1 MAKSAEIGSLRVSLG
16 LDSAQFSAGASQA
29 QSTLSKLSGAFKA
42 FAAGAVAAL
51 SLNKMEEAFLA
62 ITERLDDMGK
72 SAQKIGIPVE
82 ELSKLSYA
90 AKLADVPMEALQTSI
105 GKLSK
110 GLAQFQATGKGDA
123 GNALRAIGVA
133 AVDTTGKLRPTSA
146 IIQDIA
152 GKFAQYEDGANKT
165 ALAIALFGKSGA
177 DMIPLLNAGKQGL
190 ADAASE
196 AERFGVVVSKDASA
210 SAEVFNDNL
219 TKLQTAG
226 QGLAQVIAVPVVE
239 ALANF
244 TTQLAAYVDIGSH
257 ASDITNAVREQMAKL
272 GDVFRTD
279 AADLQKFSVIWDTL
293 KNIANGTT
301 GPLGALGAWRAMGAE
316 IEKINVDLTK
326 QNELARQTVNLVG
339 KGSLPTTA
347 TKPQAP
353 NFNTVAET
361 DRIAELRRKK
371 AAADAKHMLSEAMSS
386 YDSSRGAI
394 EKYKD
399 EIKNLDF
406 LLAKGQITQGQYNEH
421 VKNLRAAFESS
432 SQAAETFAHQLGT
445 TLEGTFQDW
454 VSKALD
460 GTFKLRDALKGL
472 LAQITQMFANK
483 AITGIISGLLDGH
496 PLYGGGVGASGIG
509 SVIPKLFGFAS
520 GGTIFPGGSG
530 GIDSQLV
537 AFRKSPNERVDIT
550 KPGQRLTGG
559 SSNVTIIDQRHN
571 APQVERQK
579 GPDGSMRI
587 LIKDQVNSMLGTGE
601 LDPGMGRYVGG
612 RSNRR
617 RS

>member
-29 QSTLSKLSGAFKA
+29 QSTLSNLSGAFKA
-42 FAAGAVAAL
+42 FAAGAIAAL
-51 SLNKMEEAFLA
+51 SLNKVEEAFLA

-190 ADAASE
+190 ADAAAE
-196 AERFGVVVSKDASA
+196 AERFGVVVNKDASA

-272 GDVFRTD
+272 GDVFRAD
-279 AADLQKFSVIWDTL
+279 AADLQKFGVIWDTL

-347 TKPQAP
+347 TKLRSAP
-353 NFNTVAET
+353 VISTAPSSPSRAPRQVAQENKEVTQSLYDLDLSWYRVSESAQSAGNAMANAVGGTV
-361 DRIAELRRKK
+361 
-371 AAADAKHMLSEAMSS
+371 
-386 YDSSRGAI
+386 
-394 EKYKD
+394 
-399 EIKNLDF
+399 
-406 LLAKGQITQGQYNEH
+406 
-421 VKNLRAAFESS
+421 
-432 SQAAETFAHQLGT
+432 
-445 TLEGTFQDW
+445 QDW
-454 VSKALD
+454 IGQAID
-460 GTFKLRDALKGL
+460 GTFKWHDALKGITSQ
-472 LAQITQMFANK
+472 LAKMAAN
-483 AITGIISGLLDGH
+483 TLISGLFNIGGNAAGG
-496 PLYGGGVGASGIG
+496 PLSGIG
-509 SVIPKLFGFAS
+509 KLLGFAS